1 MDENFECAFHLN
13 FISDEY
19 QVYIPIKSLEENLRN
34 TERVVQSTELT
45 TL

>member
-1 MDENFECAFHLN
+1 MDDNFAECAFHFN

-34 TERVVQSTELT
+34 TKRVVHSTVY
-45 TL
+45 